1 MNIFYSDNTLFI
13 NMDED
18 INEYSINRLKT
29 RVFKIVK
36 DYDIENVVL
45 STSGYKK
52 SNYLIKNF
60 LEEYESTFNGHIK
73 LK

>member
-13 NMDED
+13 NMDEE
-18 INEYSINRLKT
+18 INEYSVNRLKT
-29 RVFKIVK
+29 RVFKIVR

-52 SNYLIKNF
+52 NNYLIKCF

>member
-13 NMDED
+13 NMDEE

>member
-29 RVFKIVK
+29 RVFKIVR

-52 SNYLIKNF
+52 NNYLIKNF

>member
-13 NMDED
+13 NMDEE

-29 RVFKIVK
+29 RVFKIVR

>member
-29 RVFKIVK
+29 RVFKIVR